1 MSYQFII
8 IATLIIFFTSFG
20 QILLKKGAN
29 TTCHLIF
36 NRYVMFGYLF
46 FFFVLFL
53 SAILMRTIELKYFS
67 IIVGL
72 NYMVTTLLA
81 ALIIKENISPKR
93 FFGCVLVATGS
104 ILFSW

>member
-1 MSYQFII
+1 MSEDVWV
-8 IATLIIFFTSFG
+8 
-20 QILLKKGAN
+20 K
-29 TTCHLIF
+29 F
-36 NRYVMFGYLF
+36 N
-46 FFFVLFL
+46 FL
-53 SAILMRTIELKYFS
+53 AIELKYFS